1 MSEKK
6 LPIDFAE
13 PEPKEDISVI
23 EWAGIG
29 AFIFYLFVL
38 GFVLGRLSA

>member
-13 PEPKEDISVI
+13 PEPKEDISIIDQLTV
-23 EWAGIG
+23 E
-29 AFIFYLFVL
+29 VL
-38 GFVLGRLSA
+38 K